1 MNQNKDGM
9 PLVIFPPC
17 EALKPQID
25 MEIIERDIHKIAD
38 ILEGIMQ
45 LMPHLLDNPN
55 QKYLDD
61 CKALDEI
68 IERYKKWL
76 P

>member
-1 MNQNKDGM
+1 MNQDKDEI
-9 PLVIFPPC
+9 PSYVRPPSD
-17 EALKPQID
+17 I
-25 MEIIERDIHKIAD
+25 EIIGRDIYKLAD
-38 ILEGIMQ
+38 ILEGVMQ
-45 LMPHLLDNPN
+45 LMPHLLSNPN
-55 QKYLDD
+55 QEYLDD